1 MERAVGLES
10 TVFQSPAWKAGAI
23 AAMRC
28 SLILTALHLS
38 IRKCRQWENDFQ
50 VQPLLYLAAELLVE
64 DP

>member
-1 MERAVGLES
+1 
-10 TVFQSPAWKAGAI
+10 
-23 AAMRC
+23 MRC

-38 IRKCRQWENDFQ
+38 IRKYRQWENDFQ